1 MGSVQFHQ
9 ADADDGE
16 TLFWIKHA
24 AINGIESDAYDEAE
38 LDAWKPTGAAVDDFG
53 RAVDSDR
60 FDIILA
66 VVDGEE
72 VGYGVLNIPDGRID
86 AVYVHP
92 EYSRQGIASSL
103 VGQLESRARMHDID
117 ELKIVSSLNAKSFYE
132 RLGYWDFGTK
142 IRTIDGVQVEFAIM
156 HKQLE

>member
-1 MGSVQFHQ
+1 MGSVRFRQ

-24 AINGIESDAYDEAE
+24 AIHGIESEAYDEAE
-38 LDAWKPTGAAVDDFG
+38 IDAWKPTGEAVSDFG

-60 FDIILA
+60 FDIILT
-66 VVDGEE
+66 VVDGDE
-72 VGYGVLNIPDGRID
+72 VPDERID

-92 EYSRQGIASSL
+92 DHSRQGIATSL
-103 VGQLESRARMHDID
+103 VGQLESRARMHGID
-117 ELKIVSSLNAKSFYE
+117 ELGIVSSLNAKSFYE

-142 IRTIDGVQVEFAIM
+142 IRTIDEEEVEFAIM